1 MFWSNLSKNMVSSVG
16 LIFPKPWSTFLNLP
30 TSPENN
36 VAKGIFLYYSDG
48 SIISIPKLTKKSG
61 LLKKK
66 GKSLIL
72 IKFMGTNGKSSPNS
86 LTAELTTRS
95 KITFIQF
102 YERDWEESTKW
113 WVTGRALRKSNK
125 SELRS
130 FPIFRNLSILHLKA
144 PKISTFRTFTN
155 CFFNSLQCRRATFQ
169 KRIWQ
174 KTWKRTLRKPSFTW
188 CLWAPKRKS
197 KRNKILL
204 RKKIIKIG
212 KIQIKWSMKVL
223 NMKNLRTSP
232 KKKAIKINKK
242 LMIMR
247 FSSTQTR
254 KS

>member
-1 MFWSNLSKNMVSSVG
+1 MVSSVG

-102 YERDWEESTKW
+102 YERD
-113 WVTGRALRKSNK
+113 
-125 SELRS
+125 
-130 FPIFRNLSILHLKA
+130 
-144 PKISTFRTFTN
+144 
-155 CFFNSLQCRRATFQ
+155 
-169 KRIWQ
+169 
-174 KTWKRTLRKPSFTW
+174 
-188 CLWAPKRKS
+188 
-197 KRNKILL
+197 
-204 RKKIIKIG
+204 
-212 KIQIKWSMKVL
+212 
-223 NMKNLRTSP
+223 
-232 KKKAIKINKK
+232 
-242 LMIMR
+242 
-247 FSSTQTR
+247 
-254 KS
+254 